1 MKLKLGTRRSLLAWS
16 QSSWVAREVERLN
29 PGFEV
34 ELVGIETR
42 GDRIQDVPL
51 QSVEGKDFFVAELD
65 EALKS
70 GRVDFTVH
78 SMKDLSLDRPE
89 WLTLAAVPVR
99 ADPRDVLIAAPDF
112 AEKLPAGKN
121 GGKNRDETV
130 RIGTSSPRRLVNA
143 KDFLL
148 QALPRSAA
156 DPEREPKIE
165 LVEMRGN
172 VNTRLSRLREPAASA
187 RQLDGVVLALA
198 GLIRLHANEAAREEL
213 AALLRCTRFMIFPL
227 RESPAAPAQGALA
240 VECRAQDLRT
250 RAALKALHHEL
261 SFDQVDCERAVLR
274 EWGGGCHQRF
284 GAASAHHPELGRML
298 YVRGFRPEGL
308 FVEEVRW
315 DSPVPPAGAVR
326 GWDGVR
332 ERKRSTRERE
342 RANSTIPR
350 RDVLS
355 SLPDLSGNTVFLSH
369 SRALPDD
376 AGTLDDSRVWTS
388 GPASWKRLARR
399 GIWVEGCAEE
409 TGFAG
414 LKPLLAEPVL
424 GLPKPILVLTHEC
437 ALAGWKGVAGT
448 RALAT
453 YAAADEALYAPQDI
467 EKLKAATH
475 VFWSSASQYHALKK
489 HAGEKIHQ
497 ACPAGK
503 TLEALSRAGVA
514 VKAFPSV
521 KEWRTWLEAK

>member
-29 PGFEV
+29 AGAEV

-42 GDRIQDVPL
+42 GDRIQDVAL

-89 WLTLAAVPVR
+89 WVVLAATPVR
-99 ADPRDVLIAAPDF
+99 ADPRDVLIAGPGF
-112 AEKLPAGKN
+112 LEKLRAG
-121 GGKNRDETV
+121 DAV

-148 QALPRSAA
+148 QALPRAAA

-165 LVEMRGN
+165 LLEMRGN
-172 VNTRLSRLREPAASA
+172 VNTRISRLHEPVTSA

-198 GLIRLHANEAAREEL
+198 GLIRLHADETAREEL
-213 AALLRCTRFMIFPL
+213 ATLLRGTRFMIFPL

-240 VECRAQDLRT
+240 VECRAQDLQT
-250 RAALKALHHEL
+250 RKVLKALHDEL
-261 SFDQVDCERAVLR
+261 SSDLADCERAILR

-284 GAASAHHPELGRML
+284 GATAAHHPELGRML

-315 DSPVPPAGAVR
+315 DSPFPPSGDVR
-326 GWDGVR
+326 AFDGVQA
-332 ERKRSTRERE
+332 RSTRERE
-342 RANSTIPR
+342 RANSSTLADIQQ
-350 RDVLS
+350 LE
-355 SLPDLSGNTVFLSH
+355 LPDLSGKTVFLSH
-369 SRALPDD
+369 SRALPDG
-376 AGTLDDSRVWTS
+376 AGTLDSSRVFAGGS
-388 GPASWKRLARR
+388 ASWKRLARR
-399 GIWVEGCAEE
+399 GVWVEGCAEE
-409 TGFAG
+409 AGFAG
-414 LKPLLAEPVL
+414 LKPLLAEPLL
-424 GLPKPILVLTHEC
+424 GLPRPIIVLTHES
-437 ALAGWKGVAGT
+437 ALVGWKGIEGT
-448 RALAT
+448 RAIAT
-453 YAAADEALYAPQDI
+453 YRAEEAQYKLQDV
-467 EKLKAATH
+467 EKLKSATH
-475 VFWSSASQYHALKK
+475 VFWSSASQYHALKR
-489 HAGEKIHQ
+489 HSREKAHQ

-503 TLEALSRAGVA
+503 TLAALNRAGA
-514 VKAFPSV
+514 EVKAFPSV
-521 KEWRTWLEAK
+521 KEWRKWLEVE

>member
-29 PGFEV
+29 PGIEV

-42 GDRIQDVPL
+42 GDRIQDVAL
-51 QSVEGKDFFVAELD
+51 QNVEGKDFFVAELD

-89 WLTLAAVPVR
+89 WLTLAATPVR
-99 ADPRDVLIAAPDF
+99 ADPRDVLIAGPGV
-112 AEKLPAGKN
+112 AEKLRAGKN
-121 GGKNRDETV
+121 RGEAV

-148 QALPRSAA
+148 QALPRAAA
-156 DPEREPKIE
+156 DPEGEPKIE
-165 LVEMRGN
+165 LLEMRGN
-172 VNTRLSRLREPAASA
+172 VNTRISRLHEPSTSA

-198 GLIRLHANEAAREEL
+198 GLIRLHANETAREEL
-213 AALLRCTRFMIFPL
+213 TSLLRGTRFMIFPL

-240 VECRAQDLRT
+240 VECRAQDLGTRT
-250 RAALKALHHEL
+250 ALKVLHHEL
-261 SFDQVDCERAVLR
+261 SSDQVDCERAILR

-284 GAASAHHPELGRML
+284 GATAAHHPELGRML

-308 FVEEVRW
+308 FVDEVRW
-315 DSPVPPAGAVR
+315 DSPVPPAGEVR
-326 GWDGVR
+326 AWDG
-332 ERKRSTRERE
+332 TRTRQ
-342 RANSTIPR
+342 RAKCTIPGNGAQSG
-350 RDVLS
+350 LS
-355 SLPDLSGNTVFLSH
+355 ALAGKTVFISH
-369 SRALPDD
+369 SRALPEN
-376 AGTLDDSRVWTS
+376 AGTLDDARVWAS
-388 GPASWKRLARR
+388 GSASWKRLARR

-409 TGFAG
+409 AGFAG

-424 GLPKPILVLTHEC
+424 GLPKPILVLTNEF
-437 ALAGWKGVAGT
+437 ALEGWKGAEGT
-448 RALAT
+448 RAIAT
-453 YAAADEALYAPQDI
+453 YTAEEARYRPHDV

-475 VFWSSASQYHALKK
+475 VFWSSASQFHALKK
-489 HAGEKIHQ
+489 HTGEKAHQ

-503 TLEALSRAGVA
+503 TLEALSRAGVE

-521 KEWRTWLEAK
+521 KEWRTWLEVE